1 MADYTGQNLVS
12 GSYPTDG
19 TPDPNQGEN
28 LVGGGETLFVPIPL
42 GDLGEL

>member
-12 GSYPTDG
+12 GSDPTDG
-19 TPDPNQGEN
+19 TPDPNQVED
-28 LVGGGETLFVPIPL
+28 LMGGSKIYVPIPI